1 MSFPRLRQTAIALA
15 ASMMMVGLS
24 ACGGGSDDPAPTAP
38 RRTPLPPDRFSI
50 DVFPRQPI
58 AFLKR
63 CSIMLPF

>member
-38 RRTPLPPDRFSI
+38 VVAAS
-50 DVFPRQPI
+50 V
-58 AFLKR
+58 
-63 CSIMLPF
+63 SN